1 MSERV
6 PGPVPEVR
14 DDSEMSRFDRWG
26 LRRFTARQAVGSI
39 LAVTLLLV
47 LFAGQAIRKQGE
59 EMSPGLARDVVLAVG
74 HPAGWLADR
83 LPLHDLATA
92 ATSWLSPDQSL
103 AGASHSFAA
112 NESHPPAAGGGGGG
126 IPAVTPDY
134 FNPAELGQHV
144 QPRPLHTLLVTGD
157 SLSTPL
163 DIELARRLTGAGVD
177 VIRDPHL
184 ATGISKTGLVD
195 WGRLSV
201 TQVREDHPDAV
212 VIFIGANEGYPMPG
226 PGGKSVS
233 CCGPDWASIFAGRA
247 RQMMSTYRQGG
258 RADVYWLTVPTPRDA
273 ARQPIERVVN
283 AAIKVAAQPFA
294 NDVRVI
300 DTVPVFTPGDRYR
313 DSMTVNGSPTIVRES
328 DGIHLNEAGSS
339 VAADIVARAL
349 GQDFTW
355 R

>member
-1 MSERV
+1 
-6 PGPVPEVR
+6 
-14 DDSEMSRFDRWG
+14 
-26 LRRFTARQAVGSI
+26 
-39 LAVTLLLV
+39 
-47 LFAGQAIRKQGE
+47 
-59 EMSPGLARDVVLAVG
+59 
-74 HPAGWLADR
+74 
-83 LPLHDLATA
+83 
-92 ATSWLSPDQSL
+92 
-103 AGASHSFAA
+103 
-112 NESHPPAAGGGGGG
+112 
-126 IPAVTPDY
+126 
-134 FNPAELGQHV
+134 
-144 QPRPLHTLLVTGD
+144 
-157 SLSTPL
+157 
-163 DIELARRLTGAGVD
+163 
-177 VIRDPHL
+177 
-184 ATGISKTGLVD
+184 
-195 WGRLSV
+195 
-201 TQVREDHPDAV
+201 
-212 VIFIGANEGYPMPG
+212 MPG

-273 ARQPIERVVN
+273 ARQPIERAVN

-339 VAADIVARAL
+339 VAADIVAKAL

>member
-6 PGPVPEVR
+6 PRPVPEVR

-47 LFAGQAIRKQGE
+47 RFAGQAIRKQGE
-59 EMSPGLARDVVLAVG
+59 DMSPGLARDVVLAVG

-92 ATSWLSPDQSL
+92 ATSWLAPEQGL

-112 NESHPPAAGGGGGG
+112 NESNHPAAGGGGGG
-126 IPAVTPDY
+126 VPAVTPDY
-134 FNPAELGQHV
+134 FNPAELGEHV
-144 QPRPLHTLLVTGD
+144 QPRPLHTLLVPGD

-201 TQVREDHPDAV
+201 TQAREDHPD
-212 VIFIGANEGYPMPG
+212 
-226 PGGKSVS
+226 
-233 CCGPDWASIFAGRA
+233 
-247 RQMMSTYRQGG
+247 
-258 RADVYWLTVPTPRDA
+258 
-273 ARQPIERVVN
+273 
-283 AAIKVAAQPFA
+283 
-294 NDVRVI
+294 
-300 DTVPVFTPGDRYR
+300 
-313 DSMTVNGSPTIVRES
+313 
-328 DGIHLNEAGSS
+328 
-339 VAADIVARAL
+339 
-349 GQDFTW
+349 
-355 R
+355 